1 MMCGNDLLV
10 FFIAW
15 KLFDTPVTM
24 ETRGNG
30 KTELIVQ
37 TTSNSKKR
45 YKFQTIEEANAFA
58 SSFDECIEVVFPD
71 VASLVPRLDLQERQ
85 RSNNLLF
92 AILRERLTTSAF

>member
-15 KLFDTPVTM
+15 KFFDTPVTM

-45 YKFQTIEEANAFA
+45 YKFQTVEEAQAFT
-58 SSFDECIEVVFPD
+58 SSFDECIEVVLPD
-71 VASLVPRLDLQERQ
+71 VASLVPRLDSQERL
-85 RSNNLLF
+85 RSKNPLF
-92 AILRERLTTSAF
+92 VNVREMLTTSFL